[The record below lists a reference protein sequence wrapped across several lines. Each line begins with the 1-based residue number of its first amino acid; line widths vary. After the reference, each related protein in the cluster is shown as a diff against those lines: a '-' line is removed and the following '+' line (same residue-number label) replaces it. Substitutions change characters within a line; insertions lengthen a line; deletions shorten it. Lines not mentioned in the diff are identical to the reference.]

1 MKTIRVTKEFDW
13 EMAHALDGH
22 DGKCHNIHGH
32 TYRLS
37 VTFVGIPIDAPGDP
51 KDGMVIDFSDIK
63 RIVKKNIVDVY
74 DHALVLR
81 DNSRFLPVLSESIN
95 ERLILK
101 PYQPTCENML
111 LEFVDM
117 IKEELSEIPGVRLE
131 KALLRET
138 NTSYVEWYASD
149 NNA

>member
-1 MKTIRVTKEFDW
+1 MNTVRVTKEFDW

-32 TYRLS
+32 TYELA
-37 VTFVGIPIDAPGDP
+37 VTFIGTPADLPGNP
-51 KDGMVIDFSDIK
+51 KDGMVIDFADLK
-63 RIVKKNIVDVY
+63 KIVKQNVVQVY

-81 DNSRFLPVLSESIN
+81 DNSRFLNIIDHTNN

-111 LEFVDM
+111 IDFVE
-117 IKEELSEIPGVRLE
+117 IIQKELQSLTGITLHSVT
-131 KALLRET
+131 LRET
-138 NTSYVEWYASD
+138 NTSYAEWYAAD
-149 NNA
+149 NN

>member
-1 MKTIRVTKEFDW
+1 MNTVRVTKEFDW

-32 TYRLS
+32 TYSLS
-37 VTFVGIPIDAPGDP
+37 VTFIGKPIHAPGMP

-63 RIVKKNIVDVY
+63 AIVKKNIVNVY

-81 DNSRFLPVLSESIN
+81 DDSRFLPVVDNTLN

-101 PYQPTCENML
+101 TYQPTCENML
-111 LEFVDM
+111 IDFVE
-117 IKEELSEIPGVRLE
+117 IILKELE
-131 KALLRET
+131 KHEGIELHSARLRET
-138 NTSYVEWYASD
+138 KTSYAEWFADD
-149 NNA
+149 NS